1 MKMCV
6 TSVCLPLIVG
16 IQQQYNVTRKWDS
29 AKTIKNDDEMRE
41 ISKHGGAG
49 DRFKV
54 GNHV

>member
-1 MKMCV
+1 MCV

>member
-41 ISKHGGAG
+41 II
-49 DRFKV
+49 
-54 GNHV
+54 